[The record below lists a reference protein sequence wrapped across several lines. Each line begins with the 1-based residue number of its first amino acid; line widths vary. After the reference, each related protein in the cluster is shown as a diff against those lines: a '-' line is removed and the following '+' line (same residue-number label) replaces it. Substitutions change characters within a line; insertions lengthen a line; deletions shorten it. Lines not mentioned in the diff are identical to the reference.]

1 LTAGSLWIPILGAA
15 AAAAAALVVLFRN
28 ARRLPQAIPGPRS
41 LHGRPVP
48 RVGGLSIWAGFAP
61 AAFLDWP
68 ALPGPPAA
76 WLLAFASVAAI
87 SLVDDIRGVHPG
99 VRMVAHV
106 GAALAVA
113 AVIVT
118 AGAGDSGF
126 ATIVGVG
133 AVALAIAWSA
143 NLYNFMDGSDG
154 MAALM
159 AAVGFAAYGFAAERA
174 GGDGGAYF
182 ALAAAALP
190 FLVVNLPPARMFMG
204 DVGAVP
210 LGFLA
215 AAFGFGGWRAGMWP
229 DWFPLLVFLPFVA
242 DATVTLAARTLRRE
256 RLWEAHKFHYYQR
269 LHQLGAGHSG
279 TLGVFGVLIAGTA
292 ASAATT
298 LALDPGS
305 GWLVTV
311 AWGGVLLAL
320 FSGIEYYWQRRIPKP
335 P

>member
-1 LTAGSLWIPILGAA
+1 
-15 AAAAAALVVLFRN
+15 
-28 ARRLPQAIPGPRS
+28 
-41 LHGRPVP
+41 
-48 RVGGLSIWAGFAP
+48 
-61 AAFLDWP
+61 
-68 ALPGPPAA
+68 
-76 WLLAFASVAAI
+76 
-87 SLVDDIRGVHPG
+87 
-99 VRMVAHV
+99 M
-106 GAALAVA
+106 
-113 AVIVT
+113 
-118 AGAGDSGF
+118 
-126 ATIVGVG
+126 
-133 AVALAIAWSA
+133 IAWSA
-143 NLYNFMDGSDG
+143 NLYNFMDGNDG

-159 AAVGFAAYGFAAERA
+159 AVVGFAAYGFAAERA
-174 GGDGGAYF
+174 GSDGGAYF
-182 ALAAAALP
+182 ALAAAVLP

-215 AAFGFGGWRAGMWP
+215 AASGFGGWRAGLWP
-229 DWFPLLVFLPFVA
+229 DWFPVLVFLPFVA
-242 DATVTLAARTLRRE
+242 DATVTLAARALRRE

-292 ASAATT
+292 GSAAAT